1 MFGLNKKELK
11 KLRKLDSPRKIQD
24 FVTRLKINFEPRGD
38 TCKSPRVVLRTRKAH
53 CIEAAML
60 AALALRLQGHK
71 PLLVDLTAHERDF
84 DHVIAVFKKN
94 GHWGAI
100 SKSNHIVL
108 RYRDPIY
115 KSLRELIMSY
125 FNEYFLPTGKKSLK
139 SYSVPVNLSK
149 FDRKGWTISENDVW
163 DIPDA
168 LVKAKH
174 HKVLSRSQASM
185 LRKVD
190 MLELDAS
197 DIVQFRKERIPR
209 KGEKLIG
216 HRVDS

>member
-1 MFGLNKKELK
+1 MFGLNKKELRT
-11 KLRKLDSPRKIQD
+11 LRRLNSPVKIQN
-24 FVTRLKINFEPRGD
+24 FISKLKINFESKGD
-38 TCKSPRVVLRTRKAH
+38 SCKSPRVVLRTKEAH

-60 AALALRLQGHK
+60 AALALRLQGHR
-71 PLLVDLTAHERDF
+71 PLLVDLTAHHRDD

-94 GHWGAI
+94 GYWGAI

-108 RYRDPIY
+108 RYRDPVY
-115 KSLRELIMSY
+115 SSLRELIMSY
-125 FNEYFLPTGKKSLK
+125 FNEYFLPNGKKSLK
-139 SYSVPVNLSK
+139 SYSVPVDISK
-149 FDRKGWTISENDVW
+149 FDGKAWTISEDDNW

-174 HKVLSRSQASM
+174 KKILGRSQAAM

-197 DIVQFRKERIPR
+197 DLVQFKKERINR
-209 KGEKLIG
+209 KGDELIG

>member
-11 KLRKLDSPRKIQD
+11 KLKELNSPRKIQD
-24 FVTRLKINFEPRGD
+24 FITKLRINFEPRGD
-38 TCKSPRVVLRTRKAH
+38 TCKSPRVVLRTKKAH

-71 PLLVDLTAHERDF
+71 PLLVDLTAHDRDF

-94 GHWGAI
+94 GYWGAI
-100 SKSNHIVL
+100 SKSNHTVL
-108 RYRDPIY
+108 RYRDPVY

-125 FNEYFLPTGKKSLK
+125 FNEYFLPRGKKSLK
-139 SYSVPVNLSK
+139 SYSVPVDISK
-149 FDRKGWTISENDVW
+149 FDKKGWVISEDDVW
-163 DIPDA
+163 DIPEA

-174 HKVLSRSQASM
+174 NKVLNKSQTAM
-185 LRKVD
+185 LRNVD
-190 MLELDAS
+190 TLELDAS
-197 DIVQFRKERIPR
+197 DLVQFKNEKIVKR
-209 KGEKLIG
+209 GEEVIG